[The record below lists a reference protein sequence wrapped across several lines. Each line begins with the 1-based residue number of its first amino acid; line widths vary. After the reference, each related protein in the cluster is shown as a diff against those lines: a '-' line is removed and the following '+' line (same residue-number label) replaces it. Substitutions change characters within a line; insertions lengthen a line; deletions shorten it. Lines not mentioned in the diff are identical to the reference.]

1 MKLEDFHRGDLLIS
15 WLAANR
21 QYLVLAVNISGY
33 VSGSDGY
40 YDGLLK
46 LLDLHGGREEILP
59 PSYFGDNWQVVREEA

>member
-1 MKLEDFHRGDLLIS
+1 MQLADFHRGDLLIKS
-15 WLAANR
+15 LSAKH

-46 LLDLHGGREEILP
+46 LLDLHSGREEILP
-59 PSYFGDNWQVVREEA
+59 PSYFGDNWQVVRENA